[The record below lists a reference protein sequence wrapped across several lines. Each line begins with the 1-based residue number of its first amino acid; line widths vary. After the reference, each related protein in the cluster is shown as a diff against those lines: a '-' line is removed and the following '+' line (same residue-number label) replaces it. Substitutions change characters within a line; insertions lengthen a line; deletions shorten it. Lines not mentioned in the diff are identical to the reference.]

1 VSHPTI
7 PTKQNTLFSSLY
19 RQQIIIMFIQRNR
32 LSNNVTMAVASFV
45 AVAVVVSSVTGV
57 AAASIPIYGTC
68 TSNSDC
74 TATMRS
80 RMPEVMSGVGLCAC
94 YAQSSISPFDECEGE
109 SDETCAIADCYSNS
123 CDGYVAYCPRS
134 KNGSARICT
143 LRTAAAVDD
152 IEIA

>member
-1 VSHPTI
+1 
-7 PTKQNTLFSSLY
+7 
-19 RQQIIIMFIQRNR
+19 MFIQRNR
-32 LSNNVTMAVASFV
+32 LSTNVTLAVVASFV
-45 AVAVVVSSVTGV
+45 AVVVVVSSVTGV

-74 TATMRS
+74 IATMRS

-94 YAQSSISPFDECEGE
+94 YANSRISPFDECEGE
-109 SDETCAIADCYSNS
+109 SDQTCAIADCYTNS

-134 KNGSARICT
+134 KNGSARICA
-143 LRTAAAVDD
+143 LRRAAAVDV